1 MIEITDSFD
10 RQQWDEFVRNHPHGN
25 IFQTSDMAVVYRRTK
40 NYDPISLAAVNSDSG
55 RMLAVV
61 QAVVIREMG
70 GLLGSFSARS
80 VIQGGPLFIEGNE
93 GLEAVVT
100 LMEHYDNVVRK
111 KVVYTQ
117 IRNMWDT
124 QDVKTIMQKAGYTHI
139 EHLNYLID
147 LSKDDKEL
155 WNNLYKS
162 RRNGITKSYR
172 LGSSLEEF
180 SDINLIEEIYKQL
193 QETYSYAKIPL
204 ADITLFKSIASIL
217 VPKNMAKIWVAKY
230 DDKVIGTIVTLT
242 YKYIIYDWYAG
253 SSRKYLKLCPND
265 ILPWNAIEW
274 GSKNQFK
281 TFDFGGA
288 GKPTESY
295 GVREFKKQFGGELV
309 NFGRYEKIHSI
320 LKSKIADVGFK
331 FYKKLI

>member
-1 MIEITDSFD
+1 MIEITNSFD
-10 RQQWDEFVRNHPHGN
+10 KQQWDKFVRNHPHGN
-25 IFQTSDMAVVYRRTK
+25 IYQTTDMAEVYRQTK
-40 NYDPISLAAVNSDSG
+40 NYNPISLAAVDSKSG
-55 RMLAVV
+55 EMLAAL

-70 GLLGSFSARS
+70 GLLSSFSARS
-80 VIQGGPLFIEGNE
+80 VIQGGPLVVDGKE
-93 GLEAVVT
+93 GLKAAAK
-100 LMEHYDNVVRK
+100 LMEHYDDAVRK

-124 QDVKTIMQKAGYTHI
+124 QDIKKIMEKAGYTYV

-147 LSKDDKEL
+147 LNMDKKEL
-155 WNNLYKS
+155 WNNLFKS

-180 SDINLIEEIYKQL
+180 SDMNSIETIYKPL
-193 QETYSYAKIPL
+193 QETYSHATIPL
-204 ADITLFKSIASIL
+204 ADITLFKSIVSEL

-242 YKYIIYDWYAG
+242 YKDTIYDWYAG

-320 LKSKIADVGFK
+320 FKSKIVDTGFK